1 MIINLWRK
9 RQKLKFLSLL
19 IVNVGLLI
27 IYSNFENLTAEVRSF
42 LVYNTPIKAIPAPL
56 WTQVKNVFLK
66 KSSWRTNGNLT
77 DSVISG
83 CTLPQVSN
91 RYSLTLMFYQN
102 HLSSFQLDPWD
113 PNILRYVSA
122 RPEPQCHSSQPQRLL
137 YTRDN
142 VLLVNL
148 TSLAAAGY
156 SDITELACSSRYI
169 RLLDSENFE
178 LGPAN
183 IISQQRTGMR

>member
-91 RYSLTLMFYQN
+91 RYSLTLV
-102 HLSSFQLDPWD
+102 LSKSSVIIP
-113 PNILRYVSA
+113 A
-122 RPEPQCHSSQPQRLL
+122 RPLGSKHPPLCLSKARASVPLQSAPE
-137 YTRDN
+137 
-142 VLLVNL
+142 
-148 TSLAAAGY
+148 AALHAG
-156 SDITELACSSRYI
+156 
-169 RLLDSENFE
+169 
-178 LGPAN
+178 
-183 IISQQRTGMR
+183 